1 MSFSSSNSALG
12 RKNLP
17 NSELVF
23 KTFENLWL
31 NAENLQSFW
40 DQLINLIEKWKF
52 ITIFEKKYFFIVSL
66 MLKAKI
72 AGVSADRIE
81 VRISKTFVINF
92 QKNEFTLKSC

>member
-1 MSFSSSNSALG
+1 M
-12 RKNLP
+12 RKNCSCDQENFR
-17 NSELVF
+17 NSRLKTGQEFANILRSLVC
-23 KTFENLWL
+23 
-31 NAENLQSFW
+31 
-40 DQLINLIEKWKF
+40 
-52 ITIFEKKYFFIVSL
+52 TIFEKEYFFILSL